1 MLRRHFPTN
10 PIGESFLYYRS
21 QNIWIHGFKLNK
33 EINLHNLKNYKTF
46 VTNWSKQMPLTI
58 KTTTVISSFQTWI
71 RREKSWPVQ
80 QPMLKGESLDQE
92 FSRIPKKKGIFQHT
106 TIKANLW
113 RPSCMEKPT
122 GLPAMSFRLNPIMSI
137 KLEYLEG
144 KTYILWRCSNRL
156 YMH

>member
-46 VTNWSKQMPLTI
+46 VTNWSKQMPLT
-58 KTTTVISSFQTWI
+58 TVINSFHTQI

>member
-1 MLRRHFPTN
+1 MNWIENVKEILSNRSDQWIFSLLL
-10 PIGESFLYYRS
+10 ESK
-21 QNIWIHGFKLNK
+21 HGFKLNR
-33 EINLHNLKNYKTF
+33 EINWHNMEKYKTF
-46 VTNWSKQMPLTI
+46 VTNWSKQMPLT
-58 KTTTVISSFQTWI
+58 TVINSFHTQI

-122 GLPAMSFRLNPIMSI
+122 GLPPMSFRLNPIISI
-137 KLEYLEG
+137 KFEYLEG
-144 KTYILWRCSNRL
+144 KTDILWRSSNRM
-156 YMH
+156 YMY